1 MELGQ
6 RLIESKLELIEVVRV
21 RKGQH
26 HHSFLHLGGALVPA
40 ELKHVYL
47 LVRYFP

>member
-1 MELGQ
+1 MLTETKLQ
-6 RLIESKLELIEVVRV
+6 LIEV